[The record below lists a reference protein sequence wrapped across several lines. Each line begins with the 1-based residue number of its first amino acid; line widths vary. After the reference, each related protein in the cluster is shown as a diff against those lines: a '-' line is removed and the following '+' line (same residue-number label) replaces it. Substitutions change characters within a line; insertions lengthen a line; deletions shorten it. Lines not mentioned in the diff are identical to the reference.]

1 MRNGYISYLKKLTD
15 YGNIAFYIMLG
26 DAYRTGDG
34 VPKDVTAAINLY
46 KKAAEEGISF
56 GNECIGFL
64 YYNGEGVPVDYKKA
78 FE

>member
-1 MRNGYISYLKKLTD
+1 
-15 YGNIAFYIMLG
+15 MLG